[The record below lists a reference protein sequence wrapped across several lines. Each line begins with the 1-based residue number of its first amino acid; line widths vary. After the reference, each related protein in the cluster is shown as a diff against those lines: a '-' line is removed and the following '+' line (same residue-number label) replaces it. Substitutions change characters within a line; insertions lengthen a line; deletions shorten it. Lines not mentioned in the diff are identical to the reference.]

1 MNINDVKSTGD
12 KIVEIMMDAF
22 FVAEEDATLDAEFD
36 SLDLDSLVLA
46 ELAVLLKKEFGVELT
61 YENLEDARTIGNVA
75 LLINESLASQDSRI
89 AVAAS

>member
-1 MNINDVKSTGD
+1 MNIVMDSESIGD
-12 KIVEIMMDAF
+12 KITEIMVDTF

-61 YENLEDARTIGNVA
+61 YENLEDARTVGNVA
-75 LLINESLASQDSRI
+75 VLIDSALSAGGASST
-89 AVAAS
+89 AS